1 MTKYKCV
8 KCGRIYTGWVGK
20 SKCSTLSCEGNLE
33 QIKEENEV
41 QQYKR

>member
-8 KCGRIYTGWVGK
+8 KCGRIYTGWA
-20 SKCSTLSCEGNLE
+20 SNTKCSVYGCEGKLE
-33 QIKEENEV
+33 IVKEENEV